1 MITKLKIAEVLNT
14 NNSFTHSDT
23 TEFDDLR
30 ITVRTISDVNVRI
43 YENVRPANLHDL
55 AIPLPGEHVLIF
67 KGIRQESNTSTR
79 RYDWYYLTTYAL
91 QTGINNNLLPGVT
104 YNINNTANNK
114 ELSEL
119 WKSQISEKSV
129 KLLQPYPGDRI
140 IQGRWGNRFRLG
152 STLKNQ
158 DTVISKL
165 PPWKRGSGADG
176 DPIIVLSN
184 TKTSN
189 NTNGFITENLNTDY
203 SSLYLTSTQ
212 ELPGYTVVKSL
223 KQENGYQSQFIGV
236 ADRINLN
243 AKTDSVTINAP
254 NNIEL
259 NTDKV
264 VFGTQSDK
272 ESGIYSTELH
282 DVLNNII
289 NVLSTGVLSADKT
302 TILSVVDQV
311 SLNEACTQLN
321 NIFNP
326 KIQQDKRTE

>member
-1 MITKLKIAEVLNT
+1 MITDLRIAEVLSVSDSFSENT
-14 NNSFTHSDT
+14 NDAFK
-23 TEFDDLR
+23 
-30 ITVRTISDVNVRI
+30 ITVRSIVDVNTKT
-43 YENVRPANLHDL
+43 YDNVRPADIRDL
-55 AIPLPGEHVLIF
+55 SVPLPGEHVLIF
-67 KGIRQESNTSTR
+67 KALQQDSNNSVR
-79 RYDWYYLTTYAL
+79 RYDWYYLTTYSL
-91 QTGINNNLLPGVT
+91 QSELNNNLLPGVT
-104 YNINNTANNK
+104 YNTSNSSTTQ
-114 ELSEL
+114 ELSES
-119 WKSQISEKSV
+119 WKQYIKETPV

-189 NTNGFITENLNTDY
+189 NTNGFITENLNADY

-282 DVLNNII
+282 DVLNNIL
-289 NVLSTGVLSADKT
+289 NVLTSGFKSADNT
-302 TILSVVDQV
+302 LITSAVDQI
-311 SLNEACTQLN
+311 SLLEAGKQLN
-321 NIFNP
+321 NILNN
-326 KIQQDKRTE
+326 KIQQDKREQE

>member
-14 NNSFTHSDT
+14 DSAFTHSDT

-55 AIPLPGEHVLIF
+55 SIPLPGEHVLIF
-67 KGIRQESNTSTR
+67 KGLRQESNFNTR
-79 RYDWYYLTTYAL
+79 RYDWYYITTYAL
-91 QTGINNNLLPGVT
+91 QAGINNNLLPGVV
-104 YNINNTANNK
+104 YNISNTASNK

-119 WKSQISEKSV
+119 WKSQISEKSIN
-129 KLLQPYPGDRI
+129 LLQPYPGDRI

-152 STLKNQ
+152 STLKDQ
-158 DTVISKL
+158 DTVISKP

-212 ELPGYTVVKSL
+212 DIPGYTVIKSW
-223 KQENGYQSQFIGV
+223 KQESGYQSQFIGV

-259 NTDKV
+259 NSDTII
-264 VFGTQSDK
+264 FGTNSNK
-272 ESGIYSTELH
+272 EPGLHSTELLE
-282 DVLNNII
+282 VLNNIV
-289 NVLSTGVLSADKT
+289 NVLALGFKTADNAIITVALDQASLSAASQKIT
-302 TILSVVDQV
+302 SIL
-311 SLNEACTQLN
+311 
-321 NIFNP
+321 NP
-326 KIQQDKRTE
+326 KIQQDKRTI